1 MYNVFIYFQRE
12 KGVCL
17 SLKRTDISQ
26 LKPQLQMV
34 LVDHYQI
41 GYPYIREDM
50 LLVLMTVPFTI
61 ELFTIH

>member
-1 MYNVFIYFQRE
+1 
-12 KGVCL
+12 
-17 SLKRTDISQ
+17 
-26 LKPQLQMV
+26 MV

-50 LLVLMTVPFTI
+50 LLVSMTVPFTI